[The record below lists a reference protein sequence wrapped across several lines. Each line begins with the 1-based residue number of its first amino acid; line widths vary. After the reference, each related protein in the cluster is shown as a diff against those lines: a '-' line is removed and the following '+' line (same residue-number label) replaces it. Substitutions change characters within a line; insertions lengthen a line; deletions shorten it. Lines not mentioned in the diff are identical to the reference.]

1 MMQPLL
7 SLIEFTREGLS
18 YLLPFIFVLTIV
30 VFFHEFG
37 HYLVARLCGVRILAF
52 SIGFGPELVSWS
64 DRSGTR
70 WRIGMV
76 PLGGYVRFF
85 GDAGAA
91 STPDR
96 RAGSEMSAADRRVSF
111 HHKPVAQRA
120 AIVVA
125 GPLANFVLAIL
136 VFGAVFWVSGRP
148 VANAEVDGIVAG
160 SAAAVAGFQPGDVV
174 TTINGRHISDFGQ
187 MQQVVRDNGG
197 RALTFVVRRGG
208 REHTLVATPRT
219 ETVTDALGGK
229 AQIGVLGIR
238 RDPNK
243 GGMSIVRYGPG
254 AALAAGAGQTWFVVS
269 RTMEYV
275 GQVAT
280 GRQSA
285 DQLSGPLRIAEVS
298 GQAAR
303 LGFEVLMNLAAVL
316 SVSIGLINLFPIPL
330 LDGGHLLYYGIE
342 AARGRP
348 LSERAQEVGFR
359 IGLVLVGAL
368 MVVATWNDIVHLATL

>member
-1 MMQPLL
+1 ML
-7 SLIEFTREGLS
+7 SLIEFVREGLS
-18 YLLPFIFVLTIV
+18 YILPFVFVLTIV

-64 DRSGTR
+64 DRTGTR

-85 GDAGAA
+85 GDEGAA

-96 RAGSEMSAADRRVSF
+96 RAGSTMSAADRRVSF

-136 VFGAVFWVSGRP
+136 VFAAVFWISGRP
-148 VANAEVDGIVAG
+148 TATAEVDSVQPG
-160 SAAAVAGFQPGDVV
+160 SAAAVAGFKPGDV
-174 TTINGRHISDFGQ
+174 IAAIDGKAIDSFGA
-187 MQQVVRDNGG
+187 MQEVVRGSAG
-197 RALTFVVRRGG
+197 RSLTFVVRRDGVE
-208 REHTLVATPRT
+208 RTLVATPRRQV
-219 ETVTDALGGK
+219 VTDALGGK
-229 AQIGVLGIR
+229 AEVGVLGIR
-238 RDPNK
+238 RDTGAGNMK
-243 GGMSIVRYGPG
+243 VVHYGPA
-254 AALAAGAGQTWFVVS
+254 AALAAGAGETWFVVS
-269 RTMEYV
+269 RTMQYV

-303 LGFEVLMNLAAVL
+303 LGFQVLMNLAAVL
-316 SVSIGLINLFPIPL
+316 SVSIGLLNLFPIPL
-330 LDGGHLLYYGIE
+330 LDGGHLLYFGIE
-342 AARGRP
+342 AVRGRP

-368 MVVATWNDIVHLATL
+368 MLVATWNDIVHLATL